1 MPSKPT
7 LHPWLTV
14 ALLAA
19 ALLLTPLLA
28 AAQASETQRPAN
40 EQVIVP
46 EVERREVRLP
56 RIPSKDLIAGLF
68 AGIYSTDSFGASPV
82 VGLRLGYHLTEDFF
96 FEAAYGRARVSDE
109 SFRQILPGG
118 VFSSEKSTLSYYNV
132 SLGYNLLPGE
142 VFLGARRA
150 KATVTYLIAGIG
162 STELDDQR
170 NQTINIG
177 LGTRFLLGQRSA
189 LQLDLRDHI
198 FSFDL
203 LGERRSTHNLEL
215 TLGLSLFF

>member
-7 LHPWLTV
+7 LHPWLTL
-14 ALLAA
+14 ALLAT

-28 AAQASETQRPAN
+28 AAQSTPPRPAN

-96 FEAAYGRARVSDE
+96 FEAAYGRTRVSDE

-132 SLGYNLLPGE
+132 SLGYNILPGE
-142 VFLGARRA
+142 VFLGAKRA

-170 NQTINIG
+170 NQTLNIG

-189 LQLDLRDHI
+189 VQLDLRDHI

-215 TLGLSLFF
+215 TLGLSFFF

>member
-28 AAQASETQRPAN
+28 AAQASEPQRPAN

>member
-28 AAQASETQRPAN
+28 AAQASEPQRPAN

-118 VFSSEKSTLSYYNV
+118 VFASEKSTLSYYNV

-170 NQTINIG
+170 NQTLNIG

>member
-1 MPSKPT
+1 MPSKHA

-28 AAQASETQRPAN
+28 AAQASEPQRPAN

-56 RIPSKDLIAGLF
+56 RIPSKDIIAGVF
-68 AGIYSTDSFGASPV
+68 TGIYSTDSFGASPV
-82 VGLRLGYHLTEDFF
+82 VGVRLGYHLTEDFF

-109 SFRQILPGG
+109 SFRRILPGG
-118 VFSSEKSTLSYYNV
+118 VFESEKSTLTYYNV
-132 SLGYNLLPGE
+132 SLGYNILPGE
-142 VFLGARRA
+142 VFLGGKRA

-177 LGTRFLLGQRSA
+177 LGTRFLLSQRSA
-189 LQLDLRDHI
+189 LQLDFRDHI

-215 TLGLSLFF
+215 TLGLSFFF

>member
-7 LHPWLTV
+7 FHPWLTV

-28 AAQASETQRPAN
+28 AAQASEPQRPAN

-82 VGLRLGYHLTEDFF
+82 LGLRLGYHLTEDFF

-170 NQTINIG
+170 NQTLNIG

>member
-7 LHPWLTV
+7 LHPWLTL
-14 ALLAA
+14 ALLAT

-28 AAQASETQRPAN
+28 AAQSTPPRPAN

-46 EVERREVRLP
+46 EVERRDVRLP

-96 FEAAYGRARVSDE
+96 FEAAYGRTRVSDE

-132 SLGYNLLPGE
+132 SLGYNILPGE
-142 VFLGARRA
+142 VFLGAKRA

-170 NQTINIG
+170 NQTLNIG

-189 LQLDLRDHI
+189 VQLDLRDHI

-215 TLGLSLFF
+215 TLGLSFFF